1 MTVLINANDLVAFNE
16 NSLVSIEA
24 LWSVLILEREENQS
38 TRRKTLKAQERSTM
52 RNVNSH
58 ESSTRGR
65 RRPDLAWVFFSK
77 VRGRTH

>member
-24 LWSVLILEREENQS
+24 LWSVLILDREENQS

-52 RNVNSH
+52 RYFNSH
-58 ESSTRGR
+58 DFNTTSQVCKT
-65 RRPDLAWVFFSK
+65 LFLHFFGKRS
-77 VRGRTH
+77 

>member
-24 LWSVLILEREENQS
+24 LWSVLILDREENQS

-52 RNVNSH
+52 RKVNSH

-65 RRPDLAWVFFSK
+65 R
-77 VRGRTH
+77 